1 MFESFLNVRE
11 KRRFTVGIKCLKVI
25 NGAYAPQRCEK
36 SSKLWL
42 LHFTALYFVLMVNL
56 WSNGF
61 LSFFYTETLWG
72 GKRFLRAADQKNVRA
87 ESDFL
92 GRSKKNL

>member
-36 SSKLWL
+36 I
-42 LHFTALYFVLMVNL
+42 VLVVNL
-56 WSNGF
+56 WYNGF

-72 GKRFLRAADQKNVRA
+72 GKRFLRAADQKKR
-87 ESDFL
+87 
-92 GRSKKNL
+92 